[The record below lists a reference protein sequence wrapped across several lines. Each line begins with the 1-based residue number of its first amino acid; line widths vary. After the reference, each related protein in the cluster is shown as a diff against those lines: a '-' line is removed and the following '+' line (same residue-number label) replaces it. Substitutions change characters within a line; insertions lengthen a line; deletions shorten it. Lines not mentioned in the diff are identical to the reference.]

1 MRSLK
6 NIHTLVGQIDP
17 NKIFCITL
25 ISLEID
31 PSSFDLWFI
40 IVRLRPCQC
49 IVAGI
54 TTGDSLQHIFSG
66 QTMVV
71 QIIIIF
77 QLDGFCRSN
86 FLCPAIGCGIGED
99 KLDLRGQLH
108 ILSIFVFVRQL
119 RGIRTQQNRL
129 NSNLRCGARV
139 LVELASF
146 PAPDFEALFQGV
158 AAIPWEDCIPRDGE
172 FPVKGY
178 SISSQLHSVPACQ
191 AIVKKAAAK
200 RLGQAY
206 GCETLPETGDRYQ
219 IQFAL
224 IKDTAAVYLDTS
236 GDGLYKRGYRAHNN
250 GAPLRETLAA
260 ALVLLSRYRGR
271 DPFCDPFC
279 GSGTIPIEAA
289 LIAKNRAPGLDRR
302 FAAQKWQSLPAKLWL
317 DAAEE
322 AMDQEFHGQ
331 YDIWGGDI
339 DPSAVELS
347 RHNAELAGVDDCVR
361 FEVADAGKFHRDSDY
376 GQLVTNPPYG
386 ERLLEKREAEA
397 LYRSFGK
404 AARTLP
410 AGWRVL
416 VLSSHTEF
424 ERAFGRS
431 AEKKRK
437 LYNGMLKCDAFF
449 YHGGAK
455 TEPDKG

>member
-1 MRSLK
+1 METMTFVVPCLF
-6 NIHTLVGQIDP
+6 G
-17 NKIFCITL
+17 
-25 ISLEID
+25 LEG
-31 PSSFDLWFI
+31 LAAEELR
-40 IVRLRPCQC
+40 RLGMEQ
-49 IVAGI
+49 
-54 TTGDSLQHIFSG
+54 
-66 QTMVV
+66 V
-71 QIIIIF
+71 QAEN
-77 QLDGFCRSN
+77 G
-86 FLCPAIGCGIGED
+86 
-99 KLDLRGQLH
+99 
-108 ILSIFVFVRQL
+108 
-119 RGIRTQQNRL
+119 
-129 NSNLRCGARV
+129 RV
-139 LVELASF
+139 
-146 PAPDFEALFQGV
+146 LFQGGQEAMAMANLWLRTGERVLLRLAKGPARSFEELFQTV
-158 AAIPWEDCIPRDGE
+158 AAAPLEHLIPRDGK
-172 FPVKGY
+172 FPVKGHCLN
-178 SISSQLHSVPACQ
+178 SQLHSVPDCQ
-191 AIVKKAAAK
+191 AIVKRAAAK
-200 RLGQAY
+200 RLGEHY
-206 GCETLPETGDRYQ
+206 GVTWLPETGALYQ
-219 IQFAL
+219 LQFSL
-224 IKDTAAVYLDTS
+224 MHDQFELFLDTT
-236 GDGLYKRGYRAHNN
+236 GPGLHKRGYRAQ
-250 GAPLRETLAA
+250 GVAAPLRETLAA
-260 ALVLLSRYRGR
+260 AMVLLSRYRGR
-271 DPFCDPFC
+271 DPLCDPFC